1 MIYLVE
7 LCLIVVLVLM
17 LLAWSMYC
25 LCSHQGRDF
34 HHRMI
39 LKTKNLARNIW
50 FDLKKNVVEYLNVV
64 YKLALFALAK
74 SVSGHPDIWKVYWM
88 ISFATFAISCY
99 CLKLVVERKR
109 AQLTPKSQLLTPTN
123 SEKVWFLTATDAL
136 EILFPLSYLR
146 LAFFYFMELNPINH
160 PMEKYGDTL
169 AHATKIGIDV
179 LAVVL
184 IIISISEIRRKAKVE
199 DQFVVDPSELVKG
212 DAKNELPVVQKD
224 VKNQSDTYASR
235 PDVALQM
242 DSGNQSV
249 EADDVKRQDVAIKMH
264 SFGIILL
271 KSQLPEGV
279 QKGVNY
285 QEYAYVKRK
294 DVAPAYSFRDV
305 DPPRVPLHVDVEGQ
319 SIADANQPDVALQ
332 MNAENH
338 SVADADPPEVAIQIA
353 DVENQPE
360 MSLQME
366 VKNHSVADA
375 DRVAIQIDNVE
386 NQTEGAI
393 YMDAENHSAACVC
406 VATNIEY
413 LVPAVSVY
421 DDR

>member
-1 MIYLVE
+1 M
-7 LCLIVVLVLM
+7 
-17 LLAWSMYC
+17 
-25 LCSHQGRDF
+25 
-34 HHRMI
+34 
-39 LKTKNLARNIW
+39 
-50 FDLKKNVVEYLNVV
+50 VEYLNVV

-109 AQLTPKSQLLTPTN
+109 AQLTPTSQLLTPTN

-136 EILFPLSYLR
+136 EFLFPLSYLR

-160 PMEKYGDTL
+160 SMENYGDTL

-184 IIISISEIRRKAKVE
+184 IVISITEIRRKAKVE
-199 DQFVVDPSELVKG
+199 DQFVVDPTELVKG

-242 DSGNQSV
+242 DSGNHQSV
-249 EADDVKRQDVAIKMH
+249 QADDVKRQDVAIKMH

-271 KSQLPEGV
+271 KNQLPEVV

-285 QEYAYVKRK
+285 QEYAYVRRK
-294 DVAPAYSFRDV
+294 DVAPTYSFGYV
-305 DPPRVPLHVDVEGQ
+305 DPLGVPIYVDDVEGQ
-319 SIADANQPDVALQ
+319 SIADANQPDVAQ
-332 MNAENH
+332 QVTAENH

-386 NQTEGAI
+386 NQPEGAI

-413 LVPAVSVY
+413 LVPAVSIY